1 MNTQKLKMQTKFIKI
16 DFQNKFTRVENE
28 FNGKFFTMLDA
39 PFELKDKPLKSL
51 EKINLIMNLMKTEL
65 SRTH

>member
-1 MNTQKLKMQTKFIKI
+1 
-16 DFQNKFTRVENE
+16 VENE

-51 EKINLIMNLMKTEL
+51 KNKFNDEFDKNRI
-65 SRTH
+65 